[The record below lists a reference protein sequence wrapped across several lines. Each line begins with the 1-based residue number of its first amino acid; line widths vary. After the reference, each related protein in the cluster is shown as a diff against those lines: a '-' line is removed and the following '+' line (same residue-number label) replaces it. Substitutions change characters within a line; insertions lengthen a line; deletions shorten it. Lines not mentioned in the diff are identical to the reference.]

1 MSIERA
7 VPAPDPEQAEAEAA
21 ELEAR
26 AQDRAERR
34 LFWRQLALVVAIAT
48 VVALRLWLV

>member
-1 MSIERA
+1 MSE
-7 VPAPDPEQAEAEAA
+7 PPLDTA

-26 AQDRAERR
+26 EQDRAERR
-34 LFWRQLALVVAIAT
+34 LFWRQLALVILIAT